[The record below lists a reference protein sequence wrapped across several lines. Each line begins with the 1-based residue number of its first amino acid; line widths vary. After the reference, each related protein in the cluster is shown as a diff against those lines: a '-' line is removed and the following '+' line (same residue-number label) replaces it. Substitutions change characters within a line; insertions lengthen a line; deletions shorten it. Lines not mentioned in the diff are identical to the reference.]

1 MSLQAESVD
10 ITSSAAQTLA
20 ARQGILRRQGWNY
33 TSQPSPMQRYVLLL
47 VKVHAVDCD
56 DCEARC
62 SPSGICPG
70 NTMSFFSS
78 T

>member
-1 MSLQAESVD
+1 
-10 ITSSAAQTLA
+10 
-20 ARQGILRRQGWNY
+20 
-33 TSQPSPMQRYVLLL
+33 MQRYVLLL

-70 NTMSFFSS
+70 NTMSLISS